1 MVRRIRLSL
10 IVVGLIIF
18 LASAGKI
25 FLWFGL
31 GGYPAQPTTSTLS
44 PTQLPLAGNITPT
57 DDFANRKNDFGDGYI
72 AHVTIEDVEGLDK
85 EEIVRILV
93 AQWLEHY
100 KTQSTQ
106 TDASIKDYTVDE
118 ITLVERNVGS
128 DPSIVASIRFS
139 IIPVQIPNIWAVFPG
154 DVVEPDDSWWHL
166 EKLLGVYGEP
176 PNSDYYWLRIMPL
189 G

>member
-31 GGYPAQPTTSTLS
+31 GGHPTRSATVT
-44 PTQLPLAGNITPT
+44 PLAGNITPT
-57 DDFANRKNDFGDGYI
+57 DDFANRKNSFGDGYI
-72 AHVTIEDVEGLDK
+72 AHVLIEDVEGMDK

-93 AQWLEHY
+93 EQWLEHY

-106 TDASIKDYTVDE
+106 TDAMIKDYTVDE
-118 ITLVERNVGS
+118 ITLVDRNVGS
-128 DPSIVASIRFS
+128 DPSIVASVRFS
-139 IIPVQIPNIWAVFPG
+139 IIPVQVPNIWAVFPG
-154 DVVEPDDSWWHL
+154 DAVEPDNNWWHL
-166 EKLLGVYGEP
+166 EKLLGVYGGP
-176 PNSDYYWLRIMPL
+176 SNSEYYWLRIMPL